1 MMTEEDEQTMI
12 ELIRVSKVY
21 PPDIQALADISL
33 RINKGEICY
42 LTGMS
47 GAGKTT
53 LLRML
58 CGIDIPD
65 RGYIEV
71 AGKELNKL
79 TGAEM
84 QQLRRSIGVAYQDFK
99 LLPDKTV
106 AQNIAFSMEVAYRSR
121 TFIRQRTRT
130 LLSQLRLSDKI
141 NTRAGKLSRGEQQ
154 RVSIARAVANDPV
167 LILADEPTGNLDTE
181 TTALVM
187 NLFHHYNQKGT
198 TLLIATHDHSIY
210 NYPGSKVV
218 TIDQG
223 RLLVTSDSGASVKSA
238 KSAELTKAPGAVAP
252 KAAGSVSQQDKLGE
266 QIIINRELGDLGDV
280 RQKGAEA

>member
-1 MMTEEDEQTMI
+1 MI
-12 ELIRVSKVY
+12 DLIRVSKVY

-58 CGIDIPD
+58 CGVDTPD

-79 TGAEM
+79 SGSEM
-84 QQLRRSIGVAYQDFK
+84 QALRRTIGVAYQDFK
-99 LLPDKTV
+99 LLPEKTV

-121 TFIRQRTRT
+121 SFIRQQTKY
-130 LLSQLRLSDKI
+130 LLTQLRLSDKI

-154 RVSIARAVANDPV
+154 RVAIARAVANEPL

-181 TTALVM
+181 TTELVM
-187 NLFHHYNQKGT
+187 DLFHHYNEKGT
-198 TLLIATHDHSIY
+198 TLLIATHDHAIHD
-210 NYPGSKVV
+210 YPGSKVV
-218 TIDQG
+218 TMEQG
-223 RLLVTSDSGASVKSA
+223 RLLVASNSVGPDNASP
-238 KSAELTKAPGAVAP
+238 SLPGQNTAERAFNQHIIR
-252 KAAGSVSQQDKLGE
+252 AG
-266 QIIINRELGDLGDV
+266 
-280 RQKGAEA
+280 